1 MKKLLCVFLALLAMI
16 CLLTVSVGAAP
27 PPPTL
32 SEDLQTL
39 TFNGQTYTAAD
50 VSAMDIYY
58 GRGTTAV
65 QVPQSIKALVKSASM
80 YYTTDTY
87 LVSVELYYTNG
98 STMAITFVRDDLLP
112 ELQKACQSDDVV
124 CSIYFWWEN
133 SPSVTASIGQLKGK
147 PSTLTQGELFRSD
160 YYEVIYNCPTF
171 DSQVYRGFICRS
183 GDQLYYVDYQENNIY
198 DPIGFYPGDNGPELY
213 KAYEITDPA
222 LVSQIE
228 DVLASEFSGSSEL
241 GQILSTALLSFL
253 FAVIPGAIL
262 ILSIIFF
269 IRTKAYYR
277 ITWAITGG
285 LCIAELILF
294 IILAILL

>member
-1 MKKLLCVFLALLAMI
+1 MKKLLCVFMALLAMI

-50 VSAMDIYY
+50 ISAMSILFSS
-58 GRGTTAV
+58 GTTAV
-65 QVPQSIKALVKSASM
+65 QVPQSIRSTVKSATMS
-80 YYTTDTY
+80 YTLNRYAAT
-87 LVSVELYYTNG
+87 VELHYTNG
-98 STMAITFVRDDLLP
+98 SSMNITFVRDDLLP

-133 SPSVTASIGQLKGK
+133 SPSVTASISQLKGK

-171 DSQVYRGFICRS
+171 DSQVYRGFICQS

-198 DPIGFYPGDNGPELY
+198 DPLDFYPSVSGPELY

-228 DVLASEFSGSSEL
+228 DVLASELSGSSEL

-253 FAVIPGAIL
+253 FAVIPGVIL

>member
-50 VSAMDIYY
+50 VSAMNLHYSQSV
-58 GRGTTAV
+58 TTV
-65 QVPQSIKALVKSASM
+65 QVPNAIRSMVKSATLH
-80 YYTTDTY
+80 YTSNQY
-87 LVSVELYYTNG
+87 AASVELHYTNG
-98 STMAITFVRDDLLP
+98 SSMNITFVRNDILP
-112 ELQKACQSDDVV
+112 ELQKICQSDDIV
-124 CSIYFWWEN
+124 CFIEFWWEN
-133 SPSVTASIGQLKGK
+133 TPSVSASIDQLKGK
-147 PSTLTQGELFRSD
+147 PTTLTKSELMWSD
-160 YYEVIYNCPTF
+160 YYEVIYEYSPLN
-171 DSQVYRGFICRS
+171 SSVYRGFICQCD
-183 GDQLYYVDYQENNIY
+183 GQLYYVDYQENNIY
-198 DPIGFYPGDNGPELY
+198 NPLDFYPSDNGPELY
-213 KAYEITDPA
+213 QAYEITDPA
-222 LVSQIE
+222 LASQIE

-241 GQILSTALLSFL
+241 GQMLSTALLTFL
-253 FAVIPGAIL
+253 FAVIPAAIL